1 MTKFKG
7 FKRVAVVAVS
17 AASLAGVGAGVADAA
32 VPQGAKW
39 SAPAVSQSVKVAVP
53 QGAKWRTVA
62 ASSRRKCYK
71 RVIHRHGAIEM
82 RRVKCPKAAA
92 SKATWGRV
100 GRVGASVMAPMPY
113 RH

>member
-1 MTKFKG
+1 
-7 FKRVAVVAVS
+7 V
-17 AASLAGVGAGVADAA
+17 VGAGGVADGEGERRA
-32 VPQGAKW
+32 
-39 SAPAVSQSVKVAVP
+39 P

-71 RVIHRHGAIEM
+71 RVIHRHGAVEM

>member
-17 AASLAGVGAGVADAA
+17 AASLAGVAGAGVADAA
-32 VPQGAKW
+32 A
-39 SAPAVSQSVKVAVP
+39 P

-71 RVIHRHGAIEM
+71 RVIHRHGAVEM

-92 SKATWGRV
+92 SKATWGHAV
-100 GRVGASVMAPMPY
+100 ASASTVASPY

>member
-17 AASLAGVGAGVADAA
+17 AASLAGVAGAGVADAA

-39 SAPAVSQSVKVAVP
+39 SPPTSRTVNVAAP

-71 RVIHRHGAIEM
+71 RVIHRHGAVEM

-92 SKATWGRV
+92 SKATWGHAV
-100 GRVGASVMAPMPY
+100 ASASTVASPY